1 MYFFKLRVAAAVYQP
16 DRSRTFF
23 RLMLSFAILVSTAH
37 IAPASATVI
46 NASSTAFGESATV
59 VTASPLLPTA
69 TASSGPLPTA
79 TGTAPAP
86 YNVTQT
92 AVSASLTG
100 VLNTGTLTSTATSNV
115 NGLSGARTAN
125 ASSTV
130 NSLAITILGVL
141 GLAADTVFSSADV
154 SGSPGALTPLA
165 ATTITNLRLGGTLVP
180 TVSVA
185 PNTVLLDA
193 AGVKVTLNEQV
204 LTNADTNN
212 VTLLVNAIDV
222 VLSNAAQPIVGD
234 VLNRANLL
242 NGNIVIGQ
250 SKASLLAVADA
261 RPVPE
266 PASLL
271 LLASGLL
278 GMGMC
283 RAHCRKAL
291 RFGFYHQHPRWHLLE
306 LSLTFIMI
314 LQLSS
319 EFDGR

>member
-1 MYFFKLRVAAAVYQP
+1 MSSFEARVITAEPQTA
-16 DRSRTFF
+16 
-23 RLMLSFAILVSTAH
+23 LSKTLCRFVMGFAILASTAH
-37 IAPASATVI
+37 VTPASAVVI
-46 NASSTAFGESATV
+46 SASSSAFGESATV

-79 TGTAPAP
+79 TGAAPAP

-130 NSLAITILGVL
+130 NSLAIAILGVL
-141 GLAADTVFSSADV
+141 GLTADTVFSSADV

-242 NGNIVIGQ
+242 NGNIVVGQ

-261 RPVPE
+261 KPVPE

-271 LLASGLL
+271 LLVSGLL
-278 GMGMC
+278 GMGLC
-283 RAHCRKAL
+283 RAHCRA
-291 RFGFYHQHPRWHLLE
+291 
-306 LSLTFIMI
+306 TI
-314 LQLSS
+314 
-319 EFDGR
+319 